1 MENKGEK
8 KTPRKKEIFLK
19 NSTTNLCCHYWISG
33 YGFLFFIIYFWLLL
47 QSKKVDPFGTFIHS
61 FIQSSVSCPFFW
73 QKCFRHIQRP
83 FFCLLHTIFLIQ
95 NCVFFSLLFFLQTKF
110 LKNCYHSKKKIFNF
124 SSNNIVS
131 DFFFDFNFVFSIFVI
146 QSSLVLQSVFCFP
159 IGSCKLNFVSS
170 HSFFVGVAIQRLFC
184 FVLFCFVVFWGWVF
198 KKRECFGFCR
208 VVFFFFP
215 LILVKAFFVLFLF
228 FQCRESG
235 FAKTLGRRRGG
246 GFRTLIKQTLL
257 LLLLL
262 LLQLLLWLCGFPRVS
277 SGFVFLCTCIATA
290 VQKKK
295 KKKGACAFSRAGG
308 RWEGEGGKKK
318 PTQILSSHPSFSWVV
333 KERANK
339 LTGLWSHLACLLA
352 GETAAV
358 AASIIKAHLAS

>member
-1 MENKGEK
+1 MNLEKVLQLHTINFPDKFCHFFPHISFEKSFEEMCFLSIKWNKICYNFHQNKKKKPQIFNISNLMENKGEK

-110 LKNCYHSKKKIFNF
+110 LKNCYHSKKKLFNF

-208 VVFFFFP
+208 VVFFFFSSDSCES
-215 LILVKAFFVLFLF
+215 FF
-228 FQCRESG
+228 C
-235 FAKTLGRRRGG
+235 
-246 GFRTLIKQTLL
+246 
-257 LLLLL
+257 
-262 LLQLLLWLCGFPRVS
+262 
-277 SGFVFLCTCIATA
+277 FVF
-290 VQKKK
+290 V
-295 KKKGACAFSRAGG
+295 FS
-308 RWEGEGGKKK
+308 
-318 PTQILSSHPSFSWVV
+318 V
-333 KERANK
+333 
-339 LTGLWSHLACLLA
+339 
-352 GETAAV
+352 
-358 AASIIKAHLAS
+358 